1 MARLKRGDLPPR
13 MATHSPGRRSR
24 ALSRRLAASEAPGT
38 NTLAGDEPAVVWDQ
52 ALGVNVVDVDGNRY
66 LDFTS
71 GFGAA
76 AIGHRHPEVVAAVR
90 RQSASLLHGL
100 GDVAAHPSRIAL
112 AEALVELA
120 PQPDARVHFAI
131 SGADAVEVALKT
143 AALATGRSGIVAF
156 SPAYHGTTLGA
167 LAASSRA
174 AFRTP
179 FADWLNPHV
188 ERLAHGCDPQ
198 DVERALARGDVA
210 AVLLEPIVGREGILL
225 PPPDWLAAVAAACRR
240 HDTQLIAD
248 EILTGCG
255 RTGTF
260 FAVEHE
266 EVVPDLLC
274 CGKALAG
281 GMPIAAVLGHQDLMA
296 AWNPGDASEA
306 LHTATFLAHPLACAA
321 ALATLEVLAREHLDE
336 RARRLGE
343 QLDLLL
349 TSWPRRLPGVLAARG
364 RGLLWGIELDSS
376 QRASQVRDGARARG
390 LLLLGTGA
398 ILELCPPLTISEEL
412 LLLGCDLLSEAIADT
427 D

>member
-13 MATHSPGRRSR
+13 MVTGAPGRRSR
-24 ALSRRLAASEAPGT
+24 AMSRRLAETEAPGT
-38 NTLAGDEPAVVWDQ
+38 NTLFGGEPAVVWDQ
-52 ALGVNVVDVDGNRY
+52 ALGVNVLDVDGNRY

-76 AIGHRHPEVVAAVR
+76 AIGHRHPDVVAAVR
-90 RQSASLLHGL
+90 NQAGSLLHGL
-100 GDVAAHPSRIAL
+100 GDVAAHPARIAL

-120 PQPDARVHFAI
+120 PQPDARIHFAI

-143 AALATGRSGIVAF
+143 AALATGRSGVLAF

-179 FADWLNPHV
+179 FADWLNRHV
-188 ERLAHGCDPQ
+188 ERLAYGCDPG
-198 DVERALARGDVA
+198 DVERTLAGGHVA
-210 AVLLEPIVGREGILL
+210 AVLLEPIAGREGIHV
-225 PPPDWLAAVAAACRR
+225 PPPGWLAAVADACRR
-240 HDTQLIAD
+240 RGTLFVVD

-255 RTGTF
+255 RTGSF
-260 FAVEHE
+260 FAVDHE
-266 EVVPDLLC
+266 GVEPDLLC

-296 AWNPGDASEA
+296 AWDPGDGGEA

-321 ALATLEVLAREHLDE
+321 ALATLDVLSRDRLEE
-336 RARRLGE
+336 RAHYLGE

-349 TSWPRRLPGVLAARG
+349 DSWPRRLPGVLAVRG
-364 RGLLWGIELDSS
+364 RGLLRGIELDSPH
-376 QRASQVRDGARARG
+376 RAARVRLAVLARG
-390 LLLLGTGA
+390 LLLLGTGPV
-398 ILELCPPLTISEEL
+398 LELCPPLTIPEEL
-412 LLLGCDLLSEAIADT
+412 LLQGCDLLSEAIAAAD
-427 D
+427 

>member
-13 MATHSPGRRSR
+13 MGTRSPGRRSR

-38 NTLAGDEPAVVWDQ
+38 NTLVDGEPAVVWDQ

-76 AIGHRHPEVVAAVR
+76 AIGHRHPVVVAAVR
-90 RQSASLLHGL
+90 RQSATLLHGL

-198 DVERALARGDVA
+198 DVERALAGGDVA

-225 PPPDWLAAVAAACRR
+225 PPPGWLAAVAAACRR

-281 GMPIAAVLGHQDLMA
+281 GMPLAAVLGHQDLMA
-296 AWNPGDASEA
+296 AWNPGDAGEA
-306 LHTATFLAHPLACAA
+306 LHTATFLAHPPACAA
-321 ALATLEVLAREHLDE
+321 ALATLEVLSRERLDE
-336 RARRLGE
+336 RAHRLGE

-349 TSWPRRLPGVLAARG
+349 TSWPRRLPGVLAVRG
-364 RGLLWGIELDSS
+364 RGLLWGIELESPLHAA
-376 QRASQVRDGARARG
+376 QTRIEARSRG
-390 LLLLGTGA
+390 LLLLGTGP
-398 ILELCPPLTISEEL
+398 ILELCPPLTIPEEL
-412 LLLGCDLLSEAIADT
+412 LFQGCDLLSEAISAT
-427 D
+427 